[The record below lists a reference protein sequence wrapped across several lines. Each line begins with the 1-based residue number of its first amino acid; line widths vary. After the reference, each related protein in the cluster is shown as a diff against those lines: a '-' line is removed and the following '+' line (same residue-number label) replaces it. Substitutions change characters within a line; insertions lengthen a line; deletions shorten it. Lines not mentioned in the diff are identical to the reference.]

1 MSLWSLLP
9 AAISLGAQYLSR
21 PKKSEYKPN
30 TEYLQKYISSLR
42 GRQSDREVYH
52 MAMQPA
58 LRQIGAQGRRA
69 QRQIGYDVAKHG
81 LKGTGIEAQQRL
93 SAGKNVLEAMQT
105 ASEQALARQVVESR
119 QIGRDVDRAEMQVE
133 AEQERSRQAY
143 EQAQAQWRRGMISA
157 GAEVAGAGISEYITG
172 LKTAKATE
180 QATNFAYQKAVAS
193 DDFTGSLEQ
202 FKQQAGGLTGEQYGE
217 VLGIEIPTMERP
229 LTADEIKRAG
239 YYPAPEGFQYIYNE
253 NTGDVQLMGKTPAK
267 PTVEKLSW
275 AKKRRFF
282 EIKNKLSELAAARD
296 RKNTFVF
303 FTELGLTQTATVNKT
318 WNVDEYTRLQNML
331 LKEYPDIMGELID
344 EVSTFDFWD

>member
-1 MSLWSLLP
+1 
-9 AAISLGAQYLSR
+9 
-21 PKKSEYKPN
+21 
-30 TEYLQKYISSLR
+30 
-42 GRQSDREVYH
+42 
-52 MAMQPA
+52 
-58 LRQIGAQGRRA
+58 
-69 QRQIGYDVAKHG
+69 
-81 LKGTGIEAQQRL
+81 
-93 SAGKNVLEAMQT
+93 
-105 ASEQALARQVVESR
+105 
-119 QIGRDVDRAEMQVE
+119 
-133 AEQERSRQAY
+133 
-143 EQAQAQWRRGMISA
+143 MISA

-202 FKQQAGGLTGEQYGE
+202 FKQQAGELTGEQYGE
-217 VLGIEIPTMERP
+217 VLGIETPAEISGKEIQTRKVEVKKIVDGLIRDYGGEQIAKVLKKYNFTMDDIDKGRVDVNQLAFELEQSQAVAPKTMERP
-229 LTADEIKRAG
+229 LTADEIKRAD
-239 YYPAPEGFQYIYNE
+239 YDPAPEGYQYIYNE

>member
-9 AAISLGAQYLSR
+9 AAMSLGAQYLSR

-30 TEYLQKYISSLR
+30 TGYLQKYISSLR

-193 DDFTGSLEQ
+193 GDFTGSLEQ
-202 FKQQAGGLTGEQYGE
+202 FKQQAGELTGEQYGE
-217 VLGIEIPTMERP
+217 VLGIEIPTDPKVSKVTEEYDDSGNR
-229 LTADEIKRAG
+229 TITEYDK
-239 YYPAPEGFQYIYNE
+239 EGK
-253 NTGDVQLMGKTPAK
+253 VLKTRTVEAK